1 MEEEKWT
8 INNYNQQ
15 LDYTKII
22 NWKGANGIS
31 YRYFLKH
38 GANPFNFHV
47 EAADVRSIK
56 GDNTRPSR
64 SKRHWGKVYKPGQ
77 YQPLGDPRW
86 FLFYQENKMTE
97 QDKIDWFLEYYEK
110 ILRILLGL

>member
-1 MEEEKWT
+1 
-8 INNYNQQ
+8 
-15 LDYTKII
+15 
-22 NWKGANGIS
+22 
-31 YRYFLKH
+31 
-38 GANPFNFHV
+38 
-47 EAADVRSIK
+47 
-56 GDNTRPSR
+56 
-64 SKRHWGKVYKPGQ
+64 VYKPGQ